1 MIRAALNTLSLRRFV
16 REDRGSAFIEL
27 GMAMTV
33 LMVLILGGAEIARFV
48 LLQQKLDRIAMTMGD
63 LVSRGQVL
71 TETEVNNIF
80 AAVTHLAEPFDFG
93 SRGVV
98 VLTAVARSGSD
109 DPEVVWQRAGAG
121 DLSADSDIGAEGE
134 EPDLPTNFTVGENET
149 VFAAEVYY
157 EFEPFLTDRFGDF
170 GVLYHNS
177 WFRARSIDQ
186 SLFQN

>member
-1 MIRAALNTLSLRRFV
+1 MTGALLSKLSLRRFL

-33 LMVLILGGAEIARFV
+33 LMILILGGAEIARFV

-80 AAVTHLAEPFDFG
+80 AAVTHLAEPFEFG
-93 SRGVV
+93 ASGVV
-98 VLTAVARSGSD
+98 VLTSVSRDGSA
-109 DPEVVWQRAGAG
+109 DPEIVWQRTGAG
-121 DLSADSDIGAEGE
+121 ELSVASDIGAEGE
-134 EPDLPTNFTVGENET
+134 APDLPANFTVGENET
-149 VFAAEVYY
+149 VFAAEVFYD
-157 EFEPFLTDRFGDF
+157 FEPFLTDRFGDF

-186 SLFQN
+186 SLFEN

>member
-1 MIRAALNTLSLRRFV
+1 MTAAVRSRTFLRRFL
-16 REDRGSAFIEL
+16 REDRGSVFIEL

-33 LMVLILGGAEIARFV
+33 LLVLILGGAEIARFV

-80 AAVTHLAEPFDFG
+80 AAAGHLAEPFDFG
-93 SRGVV
+93 ERGAV
-98 VLTAVARSGSD
+98 VLTAVGRSGSSNA
-109 DPEVVWQRAGAG
+109 EVVWQRIGAG
-121 DLSADSDIGAEGE
+121 GLSVSSDIGAEGE
-134 EPDLPTNFTVGENET
+134 EPALPTNFSVLENET

-157 EFEPFLTDRFGDF
+157 QFEPFLTDRFGDF
-170 GVLYHNS
+170 GVLYHSS

-186 SLFQN
+186 SLFGQ